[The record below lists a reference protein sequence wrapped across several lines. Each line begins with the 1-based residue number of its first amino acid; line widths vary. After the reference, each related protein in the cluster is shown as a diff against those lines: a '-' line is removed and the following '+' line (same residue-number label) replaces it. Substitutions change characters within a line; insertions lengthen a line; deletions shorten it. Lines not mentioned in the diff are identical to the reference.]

1 MIKKIALSIIALSLV
16 ACSGNQIKEV
26 SYSKPQDVNVVLI
39 AQDSGMDDLDISSTT
54 FRHIEKN
61 VAKEILQRTYTLFDV
76 SDVTGNSFSGERDR
90 FTQEDLMAY
99 FADRPKPRMDA
110 LVPLRVSYV
119 LDRDNDRLSVSLK
132 AKVLDVNS
140 QKLIAMIEVPGPYT
154 KLPKNCRGMCVQKQ
168 IPELAAPLVKDL
180 GKSLAYRLSQFIH
193 TSYRMHEE
201 ASSEDG
207 HQNKPAPGAR
217 VEGVLIESNARPSA
231 TVIESVPVTKPTPA
245 PKNKTKSTTK
255 RVGGVL
261 VESKSSD
268 SNKQKKIVW

>member
-39 AQDSGMDDLDISSTT
+39 AQDSGMDDLDRSSTT
-54 FRHIEKN
+54 FRQIEKN

-119 LDRDNDRLSVSLK
+119 LDRDNDRLSVNLK
-132 AKVLDVNS
+132 AKVLDLNS
-140 QKLIAMIEVPGPYT
+140 QKLIAMIDVPGPYT

-168 IPELAAPLVKDL
+168 IPGLAAPLVKDL

-201 ASSEDG
+201 VSSEDG
-207 HQNKPAPGAR
+207 HQNKPAPGTR
-217 VEGVLIESNARPSA
+217 VEGVLIENKASQSA
-231 TVIESVPVTKPTPA
+231 TVIKPVPVAKPTPA

>member
-201 ASSEDG
+201 SSSEDG

-245 PKNKTKSTTK
+245 PKNKTISTTK